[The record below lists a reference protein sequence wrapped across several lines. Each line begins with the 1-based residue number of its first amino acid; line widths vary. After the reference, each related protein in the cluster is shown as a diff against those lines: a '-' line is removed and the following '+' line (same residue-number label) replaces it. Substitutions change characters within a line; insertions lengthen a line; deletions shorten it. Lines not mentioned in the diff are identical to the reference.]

1 MNSRVSVDDVP
12 TDALEVSHKET
23 GEVLGWI
30 WEEESRHS
38 LGGTHWRFAVKLAD
52 QAYVTPFGFLS
63 REFAAV
69 RVAVIK
75 GVVSHHTHVQGD

>member
-12 TDALEVSHKET
+12 DDALEVSHKET
-23 GEVLGWI
+23 GEVLGWV
-30 WEEESRHS
+30 WEEAAEHM
-38 LGGTHWRFAVKLAD
+38 LGKSNWRFAVKLD
-52 QAYVTPFGFLS
+52 EQAYVTPYGFLS